1 MGECPREFKSRSPRY
16 LIFGKRIIRH
26 QVDHPGK
33 PYFPS
38 IAAFTKRG
46 ELLVGEAAK
55 RQAIM
60 NPEGTVHHIK
70 RKMGKNEKIG
80 IRNILQNKFPL
91 LSFKK

>member
-1 MGECPREFKSRSPRY
+1 
-16 LIFGKRIIRH
+16 
-26 QVDHPGK
+26 
-33 PYFPS
+33 
-38 IAAFTKRG
+38 
-46 ELLVGEAAK
+46 LLVGEAAK